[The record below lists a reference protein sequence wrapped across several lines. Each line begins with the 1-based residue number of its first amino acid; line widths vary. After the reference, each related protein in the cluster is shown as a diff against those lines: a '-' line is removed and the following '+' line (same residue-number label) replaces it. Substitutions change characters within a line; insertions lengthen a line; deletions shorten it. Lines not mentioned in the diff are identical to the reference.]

1 MPQPLSRVHPSPNV
15 EIYPSAIANTRFAAH
30 AMRVIACW
38 SHIEGDLGSLLAR
51 MLKADIATGVAMYQ
65 ALTSSEAKRAALA
78 AAAKEALPEWQQLLL
93 QAVQKATKASRDQR
107 NDFAH
112 SAWGNA
118 KEIPDA
124 VLLLPTKIVVER
136 NVSMRQRHEIDGA
149 NNVIRP
155 IGLDHSQVMVYK
167 ERDFVDASAR
177 ALKAQGQ
184 HGLLYMV
191 IGRTIEQAR
200 RQLLHEPE
208 VQQALQPLIR
218 KSSSAIR
225 EILRPPA
232 DDEPPPLGL
241 YPNPIGNQELIRQ
254 SYIAPEKD

>member
-1 MPQPLSRVHPSPNV
+1 
-15 EIYPSAIANTRFAAH
+15 
-30 AMRVIACW
+30 MRVIACW
-38 SHIEGDLGSLLAR
+38 AHIEGDLGSLLAR

-65 ALTSSEAKRAALA
+65 ALTSSDAKRAALA
-78 AAAKEALPEWQQLLL
+78 AAAAQALPEWQQLLL
-93 QAVQKATKASRDQR
+93 LAVQKATKASRDQR

-112 SAWGNA
+112 AAWGNA
-118 KEIPDA
+118 KEVPDA

-136 NVSMRQRHEIDGA
+136 NVSMRQRHVVDGT
-149 NNVIRP
+149 NVIRP

-167 ERDFVDASAR
+167 ERDFQDASDR
-177 ALKAQGQ
+177 ALKAQAQ

-191 IGRTIEQAR
+191 IGETIEQAR

-218 KSSSAIR
+218 ESSPAIQ

-232 DDEPPPLGL
+232 DGEPPPAGL
-241 YPNPIGNQELIRQ
+241 YHNSDNPHDLIAQ
-254 SYIAPEKD
+254 SYLAPKGA